1 MRFIFLLFFA
11 GRKGLQPRAVHH
23 PVRDPCHGDFLSHI
37 AFYLH
42 ELAVRQSHS
51 MQCIAM
57 FLQCVGMSFP
67 VKHHLFFHAVH
78 WHVFAVRW
86 HVLSWEAPSIFV
98 TILCLLCMFSALQF
112 RAPRAVQ
119 KRGLAMH

>member
-1 MRFIFLLFFA
+1 MQYITPCGIRAMVIFS
-11 GRKGLQPRAVHH
+11 
-23 PVRDPCHGDFLSHI
+23 SHV
-37 AFYLH
+37 AFYLL
-42 ELAVRQSHS
+42 ERAARQAHS

-67 VKHHLFFHAVH
+67 LKHHLFLHAVH

-86 HVLSWEAPSIFV
+86 HVLCREAPSIYV
-98 TILCLLCMFSALQF
+98 TSLCFLCMFSALQF

-119 KRGLAMH
+119 KRGLGVH